1 MTGIGLQAALHAI
14 ADLIDEAERVAPER
28 KGFVLHRPLGPTFVI
43 EREGPAWRVEGIAAE
58 RAVGFADLTIPEAAD
73 MAARRLARLGV
84 DDALIAA
91 GAVPGDEVR
100 IGDLSFEF
108 VPDLG
113 EEE

>member
-1 MTGIGLQAALHAI
+1 
-14 ADLIDEAERVAPER
+14 
-28 KGFVLHRPLGPTFVI
+28 
-43 EREGPAWRVEGIAAE
+43 
-58 RAVGFADLTIPEAAD
+58 

-84 DDALIAA
+84 DDALTEA
-91 GAVPGDEVR
+91 GAVAGDEVH